1 MATTAGNN
9 TGIAKKRL
17 SRLRYGLGQ
26 SLVVTLLTL
35 GLVITLLPFTWM
47 MLNSIKTNTEA
58 MRVPPTFWPENPT
71 LENFRRIFSTDDL
84 PLRQFYANSI
94 IVALSNVLITLF
106 TSSLFGFLFAKYEFP
121 GKRIFFGWFMLGMM
135 IPGVSMM
142 IPDYMILNYLGLLN
156 KLAAL
161 IVLGALDAFG
171 IFMMRQF
178 IESLPNE
185 LIDAGRID
193 GASEFRIYWSI
204 ILPQLGP
211 ALATLGTLTF
221 MGNWNAY
228 LWPMVVLTK
237 KEVRT
242 LPVILTWFNTQHGTR
257 PGLTS
262 AANVLVVVPI
272 LVVYFLVQRWIV
284 RGSTMSGL
292 K

>member
-1 MATTAGNN
+1 MATVTGNG
-9 TGIAKKRL
+9 TGIGKRWSTL
-17 SRLRYGLGQ
+17 WYRLER
-26 SLVVTLLTL
+26 SLVVILLAL
-35 GLVITLLPFTWM
+35 GLAITLLPFIWM

-71 LENFRRIFSTDDL
+71 MENFYRIFTTDDL
-84 PLRQFYANSI
+84 PLGRFYANSI
-94 IVALSNVLITLF
+94 TVAVSNVFITLF

-142 IPDYMILNYLGLLN
+142 IPNYMILNYLGLLN

-193 GASEFRIYWSI
+193 GASEFRIYRSI
-204 ILPQLGP
+204 IVPQLGP
-211 ALATLGTLTF
+211 AMATLGTLTF

-228 LWPMVVLTK
+228 LWPMVILTR

-242 LPVILTWFNTQHGTR
+242 LPVILTWFNTQHGSR

-272 LVVYFLVQRWIV
+272 LIVYFFLQRWVV
-284 RGSTMSGL
+284 RGSTMSGI

>member
-1 MATTAGNN
+1 MATMTRHHAE
-9 TGIAKKRL
+9 IVAKRARFRKVLER
-17 SRLRYGLGQ
+17 
-26 SLVVTLLTL
+26 SLVVALLTL
-35 GLVITLLPFTWM
+35 GLLITLLPFIWM

-71 LENFRRIFSTDDL
+71 LENFQRIFTTDDL
-84 PLRQFYANSI
+84 PLLQFYRNSI
-94 IVALSNVLITLF
+94 VVAVSNVLITLF

-142 IPDYMILNYLGLLN
+142 IPNYMILKTLGLLN

-185 LIDAGRID
+185 LLDAGRID
-193 GASEFRIYWSI
+193 GASEFRIYWNI
-204 ILPQLGP
+204 VVPQLGP

-228 LWPMVVLTK
+228 LWPMVVLTR

-272 LVVYFLVQRWIV
+272 LIVYFFVQRWVV